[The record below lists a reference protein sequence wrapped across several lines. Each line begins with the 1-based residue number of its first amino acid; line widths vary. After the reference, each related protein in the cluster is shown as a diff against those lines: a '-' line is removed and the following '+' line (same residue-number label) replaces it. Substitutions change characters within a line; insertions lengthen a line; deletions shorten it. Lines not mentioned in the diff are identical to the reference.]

1 MDMRAYEFD
10 TVYRNGMIDVP
21 ERYRREL
28 REAPVKVI
36 LLQTE
41 RQSPPEPVS
50 FTALALPT
58 KGFVFNREEANER

>member
-1 MDMRAYEFD
+1 MRAYEFD

-36 LLQTE
+36 LLQSE
-41 RQSPPEPVS
+41 RQDLPEAVP

-58 KGFVFNREEANER
+58 KGFVFYRVQANER